1 LNSYIIASTKKSSG
15 KTIISIGIS
24 AVLKSMNKNISVFKK
39 GPDYIDP
46 IWLSLASK
54 TSCYNL
60 DFYTMT
66 KSEIKKLFLS
76 KSSTSEVAIVE
87 ANKGLFDGLSLD
99 GSDSNAAL
107 AKFLNL
113 NVILVLDC
121 SGTTRGIVPLIKGY
135 KSFDNKVKYK
145 GLILNNI
152 NGTRHEDKIL
162 KAINF
167 YTDFKVIGS
176 VWKNTKLKISEQHLG
191 LQPVFV
197 EKNYNK
203 IIKDIRSVIKSSVDI
218 HSLCNTH
225 KIKEK
230 KSIIKTKQS
239 LKYSHLSIGI
249 ARDEAFGFYYL
260 DDLEALI
267 NSGIKIKYFN
277 TLKDSKV
284 PNVDAIFIGGGFPE
298 LVASKLSKNIKMM
311 QSIKNFI
318 ELDKPAYA
326 ECGGLMYLSKAIKFK
341 SKVYKMSGVIDGI
354 ISVKQKPVGR
364 GYVNLEATNKHPWM
378 QKSKSIFCHEFHYSD
393 ISLVKN
399 KYKFAYK
406 ILRGYGIDQKHD
418 GILYK
423 NLLASY
429 SHIRDTK
436 QSRWIENFLT
446 FIDKKYY
453 ETKTNI

>member
-1 LNSYIIASTKKSSG
+1 MNSYIIASTKKSSG
-15 KTIISIGIS
+15 KTIISVGIT
-24 AVLKSMNKNISVFKK
+24 AALQAMKKNISVFKK

-54 TSCYNL
+54 KSCYNL

-66 KSEIKKLFLS
+66 KNEIKKLFLS

-121 SGTTRGIVPLIKGY
+121 SGTTRGIAPLIKGY
-135 KSFDNKVKYK
+135 KSFDTKVKYT

-152 NGTRHEDKIL
+152 SGTRHEDKIL

-176 VWKNTKLKISEQHLG
+176 VWKNSTLKISEQHLG
-191 LQPVFV
+191 LQPVFL
-197 EKNYNK
+197 KKDSDK
-203 IIKDIRSVIKSSVDI
+203 IIKNIHSIIKSSVDI
-218 HSLCNTH
+218 HSLYNKH
-225 KIKEK
+225 VIKKKKLIPKI
-230 KSIIKTKQS
+230 TQS

-249 ARDEAFGFYYL
+249 ARDEAFGFYYP
-260 DDLEALI
+260 DDLEVLTK
-267 NSGIKIKYFN
+267 SGIKIKYFN
-277 TLKDSKV
+277 TLKDSQL

-298 LVASKLSKNIKMM
+298 LVADKLSKNIKML
-311 QSIKNFI
+311 QSVKNFI
-318 ELDKPAYA
+318 ELDKPAYV
-326 ECGGLMYLSKAIKFK
+326 ECGGLMYLSKVIKFK
-341 SKVYKMSGVIDGI
+341 SKSYKMSGVLDGI
-354 ISVKQKPVGR
+354 ISLKQKPVGR
-364 GYVNLEATNKHPWM
+364 GYVSLESTNKHPWIK
-378 QKSKSIFCHEFHYSD
+378 KSKNILCHEFHYSD
-393 ISLVKN
+393 ILLTKN

-406 ILRGYGIDQKHD
+406 ILRGHGIDGKHD
-418 GILYK
+418 GVLYK

-429 SHIRDTK
+429 SHIRDTNK
-436 QSRWIENFLT
+436 SRWIKNFLE
-446 FIDKKYY
+446 FINKIYY
-453 ETKTNI
+453 ETKANI